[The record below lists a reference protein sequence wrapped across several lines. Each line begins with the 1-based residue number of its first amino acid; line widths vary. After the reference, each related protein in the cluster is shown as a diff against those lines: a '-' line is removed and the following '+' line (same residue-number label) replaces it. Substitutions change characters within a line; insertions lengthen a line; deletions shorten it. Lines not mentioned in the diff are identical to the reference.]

1 MITGKNHK
9 LNAAAKEEKR
19 IDLNA
24 LRDMTEENLLGGYT
38 MIFPLEET
46 RANEARAEVYASF
59 LQAA

>member
-1 MITGKNHK
+1 MITGKNYK

-46 RANEARAEVYASF
+46 RANEY
-59 LQAA
+59 